1 MRTCEPNE
9 VLFLTCKSSRLTIDN
24 IQRYIDTTCT
34 VLQTQQRRSLHS
46 IALSAHLLAE
56 LGSRLSL
63 DPVEVDLA
71 GGGQIGLIR
80 QRREDLVD
88 DAAGR

>member
-1 MRTCEPNE
+1 M
-9 VLFLTCKSSRLTIDN
+9 
-24 IQRYIDTTCT
+24 
-34 VLQTQQRRSLHS
+34 HS
-46 IALSAHLLAE
+46 FANPTKMLLANNMSFPPHLLAE
-56 LGSRLSL
+56 LGGSLGL

>member
-1 MRTCEPNE
+1 MRCFAN
-9 VLFLTCKSSRLTIDN
+9 
-24 IQRYIDTTCT
+24 TTKM
-34 VLQTQQRRSLHS
+34 LLANNMSFPP
-46 IALSAHLLAE
+46 HLLAE
-56 LGSRLSL
+56 LGSSLSL
-63 DPVEVDLA
+63 DPVEIDLA